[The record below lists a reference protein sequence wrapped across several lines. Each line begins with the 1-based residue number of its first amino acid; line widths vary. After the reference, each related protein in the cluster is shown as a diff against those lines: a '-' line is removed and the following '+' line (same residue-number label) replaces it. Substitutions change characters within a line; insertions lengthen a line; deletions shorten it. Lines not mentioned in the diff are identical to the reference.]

1 MPQPC
6 RHCNQVLATARLVE
20 VHSVVDDYGELVC
33 RPPADLRDRFGRR
46 RCQLDADGVWQQ
58 IIHTTNPY
66 ARA

>member
-1 MPQPC
+1 M
-6 RHCNQVLATARLVE
+6 E